1 MNSQSEMKLE
11 RGEERDGEQR
21 SRSNTMT
28 PLISR
33 YTLNALLLAGM
44 VGFSSCGV
52 SSESQ
57 HLQSRVD
64 NALDDVDRDR
74 DAVRSEL
81 MDLRQDIDHKIL
93 ATEEE
98 LEKQT
103 HTAEETEEKQQLL
116 LELQQN
122 RDRVQQALIDLERSD
137 ESSWLEVRQRSK
149 SLTRAVD
156 RWFERQAERE
166 DLRG

>member
-1 MNSQSEMKLE
+1 ME
-11 RGEERDGEQR
+11 RTVK
-21 SRSNTMT
+21 SNTMA
-28 PLISR
+28 PLINR
-33 YTLNALLLAGM
+33 YALNAILLATM
-44 VGFSSCGV
+44 VTFASCGA

-57 HLQSRVD
+57 HIQSRVD

-81 MDLRQDIDHKIL
+81 MELRQDIDHKIL
-93 ATEEE
+93 ATEQE

-103 HTAEETEEKQQLL
+103 HSEAEVEEKRRVL

-122 RDRVQQALIDLERSD
+122 RDRVQQALVDLERSD
-137 ESSWLEVRQRSK
+137 DSSWLEVRQRSK

>member
-1 MNSQSEMKLE
+1 MEKNDQI
-11 RGEERDGEQR
+11 D
-21 SRSNTMT
+21 TMT
-28 PLISR
+28 LLISR
-33 YTLNALLLAGM
+33 YTMNALLLAGM
-44 VGFSSCGV
+44 MAFASCGA

-81 MDLRQDIDHKIL
+81 MELRQDIDHKIL

-103 HTAEETEEKQQLL
+103 HTGEEIEEKQQLL
-116 LELQQN
+116 L
-122 RDRVQQALIDLERSD
+122 
-137 ESSWLEVRQRSK
+137 
-149 SLTRAVD
+149 
-156 RWFERQAERE
+156 
-166 DLRG
+166 